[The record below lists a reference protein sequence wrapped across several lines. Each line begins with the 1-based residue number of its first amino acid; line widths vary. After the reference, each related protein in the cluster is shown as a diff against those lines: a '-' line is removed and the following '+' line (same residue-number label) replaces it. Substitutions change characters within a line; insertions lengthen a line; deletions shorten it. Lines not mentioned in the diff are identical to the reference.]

1 MRCLDLRVLLCLFFP
16 IQFKFPDGSYS
27 ESPFPA
33 SARIFCI
40 TRLPQVDFRILLLSR
55 AHHSMDP
62 WHKVARIFEVPWIWW
77 LYKRVFCGFR
87 LYGRCDKEKPP
98 CADAVQ
104 SWKYLLLGHHLH
116 EAGFLGVHENGWLGS
131 APCAPCGT
139 FLKDNDGRVYLID
152 TVLDVKDRSI
162 SQSSKFWEVLICILP
177 CPTAVL
183 GVGEGSRD
191 RKVIVGGGLSPFW
204 IIYTGSA
211 VAVHYEVSTTYFPA
225 VDSWTFVHLGTNW
238 VFFQTGADQKLM
250 NFPDGIDIESF
261 WDFFGAPHI
270 CFWEKA
276 QTRSL
281 FWVWRIDQLWSVDY
295 HWPAE
300 FPGDRNATAIALAL
314 TWVLPNVASSN
325 LWDRCTKT
333 ATSEPNDLGCI
344 TCIGL
349 FWNGSSWN
357 GSLR

>member
-1 MRCLDLRVLLCLFFP
+1 
-16 IQFKFPDGSYS
+16 
-27 ESPFPA
+27 
-33 SARIFCI
+33 
-40 TRLPQVDFRILLLSR
+40 
-55 AHHSMDP
+55 MDP

-162 SQSSKFWEVLICILP
+162 SQFSKFWEVLICILP

-204 IIYTGSA
+204 IIYRGSA
-211 VAVHYEVSTTYFPA
+211 VAVHYEVSTIYFPA

-250 NFPDGIDIESF
+250 NFPDGIESF
-261 WDFFGAPHI
+261 WDFFGAPPHLFLGKGSDKISLLGMAYRSTLI
-270 CFWEKA
+270 CWL
-276 QTRSL
+276 SL
-281 FWVWRIDQLWSVDY
+281 TCWVSW
-295 HWPAE
+295 WPQ
-300 FPGDRNATAIALAL
+300 RH
-314 TWVLPNVASSN
+314 SH
-325 LWDRCTKT
+325 
-333 ATSEPNDLGCI
+333 
-344 TCIGL
+344 CIGL
-349 FWNGSSWN
+349 GVGLAKCCQLKSLGSMHKNSN
-357 GSLR
+357 FHVSQMT

>member
-40 TRLPQVDFRILLLSR
+40 TRLPQVDFRILLLSC

-162 SQSSKFWEVLICILP
+162 SQFSKFWEVLICILP

-250 NFPDGIDIESF
+250 NFADGIESF
-261 WDFFGAPHI
+261 WYFFGAPPHLSLGKGSDKISLLGMAYRSTLI
-270 CFWEKA
+270 CWL
-276 QTRSL
+276 SL
-281 FWVWRIDQLWSVDY
+281 TCWVSW
-295 HWPAE
+295 WPQ
-300 FPGDRNATAIALAL
+300 RH
-314 TWVLPNVASSN
+314 SH
-325 LWDRCTKT
+325 
-333 ATSEPNDLGCI
+333 
-344 TCIGL
+344 CIGL
-349 FWNGSSWN
+349 GVGLAKCCQLKSLGSMHKNSN
-357 GSLR
+357 FHVSQMT